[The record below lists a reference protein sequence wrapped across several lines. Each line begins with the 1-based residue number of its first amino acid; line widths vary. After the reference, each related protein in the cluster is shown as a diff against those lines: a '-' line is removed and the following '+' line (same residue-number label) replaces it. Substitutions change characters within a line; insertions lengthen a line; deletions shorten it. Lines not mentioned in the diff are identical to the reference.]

1 MLPDEAAQFGGPSWS
16 CADSPS
22 LHLLRAHQ
30 PGVPGSSVT
39 HQHFAL
45 NDGLE
50 LLWFFAV
57 ASNRDR
63 DARPLPTGVGF
74 RYLESA

>member
-1 MLPDEAAQFGGPSWS
+1 MKRLSSGGLVGAVQIAQVFISCGPISQGFL
-16 CADSPS
+16 A
-22 LHLLRAHQ
+22 RA
-30 PGVPGSSVT
+30 ST